1 PRAQRIA
8 SASAALLNARERWL
22 NPPEWIEFQQT
33 DKEAEAGLPR
43 RIVPRPPFAAQWRQ
57 RTLTKLYNDKE
68 QWLVDLHA
76 DLDRAVA
83 AAYGW
88 EWPLEE
94 DEILRRLFALNVERR
109 GGAVLAEP
117 EEEEA
122 EDDD

>member
-1 PRAQRIA
+1 
-8 SASAALLNARERWL
+8 
-22 NPPEWIEFQQT
+22 
-33 DKEAEAGLPR
+33 
-43 RIVPRPPFAAQWRQ
+43 
-57 RTLTKLYNDKE
+57 LYNDNE

-94 DEILRRLFALNVERR
+94 DEILRRLYALNVEQR
-109 GGAVLAEP
+109 GGTVVAEP
-117 EEEEA
+117 EEEEE